1 MPTYP
6 LGNPPI
12 RDSIVDTETGKPVTG
27 FAKWLSTLAAHFV
40 VADNSANSTVTITSA
55 TAIDLAT
62 VITLANEIKAD
73 LNVLITETND
83 LKTKLRAAGVM
94 A

>member
-12 RDSIVDTETGKPVTG
+12 RDSIVDKDTGKPSTG
-27 FAKWLSTLAAHFV
+27 FSKWLSTLAAYFI
-40 VADNSANSTVTITSA
+40 VADDSANTTTANATDLA
-55 TAIDLAT
+55 TAI
-62 VITLANEIKAD
+62 TLVNQLKTD
-73 LNVLITETND
+73 VND
-83 LKTKLRAAGVM
+83 LKTKLRSAGIM

>member
-12 RDSIVDTETGKPVTG
+12 RDKIVEPETGKPVTG
-27 FAKWLSTLAAHFV
+27 FAKWLSTLAANFI
-40 VADNSANSTVTITSA
+40 VADNSANTTTANASDLA
-55 TAIDLAT
+55 TAI
-62 VITLANEIKAD
+62 TLVNQLKTD
-73 LNVLITETND
+73 VND

>member
-12 RDSIVDTETGKPVTG
+12 RDSIVDIESGKPVTG
-27 FAKWLSTLAAHFV
+27 FAKWLSTLAANFI
-40 VADNSANSTVTITSA
+40 VADNSANTTTANATDLA
-55 TAIDLAT
+55 TAI
-62 VITLANEIKAD
+62 TLVNQLKID
-73 LNVLITETND
+73 VND